1 MSVARVALAYV
12 LHKPFVTSVIIGAK
26 SIAQLDDNLAATT
39 LSLSD
44 EERAKLDMVSALPSE
59 YPGWMLERQAGS
71 RVPKPFQPK

>member
-1 MSVARVALAYV
+1 MRYLPLSDGDRSEMLRV
-12 LHKPFVTSVIIGAK
+12 IGAK